1 MNTARLF
8 FVACA
13 VLSCYFIYT
22 AGSGVLRSHRFS
34 QQETTALHQAE
45 ELGNDKLYLEAVL
58 DYISSDS
65 YVEQEARRRL
75 GYIRLGEIPVIVTS
89 PTLGPKETVGGE
101 WWERLFPR

>member
-13 VLSCYFIYT
+13 AISCYFIYN
-22 AGSGVLRSHRFS
+22 AGSGVIRSHRFS
-34 QQETTALHQAE
+34 QQEAAALVQAE
-45 ELGNDKLYLEAVL
+45 ELKNDKLYLEAVL
-58 DYISSDS
+58 DYVSSDS

-75 GYIRLGEIPVIVTS
+75 GFVRLGEIPVIVTS
-89 PTLGPKETVGGE
+89 PTPEAQETVGGK